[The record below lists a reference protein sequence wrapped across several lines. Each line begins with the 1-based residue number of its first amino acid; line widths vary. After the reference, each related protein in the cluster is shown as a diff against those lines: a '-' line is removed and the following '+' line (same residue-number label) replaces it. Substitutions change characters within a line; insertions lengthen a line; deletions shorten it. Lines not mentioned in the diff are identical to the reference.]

1 MSPLSLMTKLQTV
14 FDLITSRNLY
24 LMILAVV
31 VFLTIIFITTNG
43 SNRKQSRRTYILIYL
58 AGFIF
63 IAFQYGSSF
72 MTLLDY
78 AINEVFITYYFPNIV
93 IYLIMLIIT
102 NIVLFKTI
110 FSSKADFKLK
120 VINSTAFA
128 IIMYLFILAIAQITN
143 LELDV
148 FNITELYSSNEV
160 RSLLELSMFI
170 FVFWMV
176 VLGVYYLIRKYQYK
190 HNLIQ
195 EETFTN
201 YNIIHDFN
209 VKEAYKVP
217 KNQVIIEEPKEE
229 KKEVLTTMNLLGQD
243 FTLDEYKLMVKI
255 LKEEKEKE
263 QIKQESKTVEE
274 NAPLT
279 ELNKL
284 YQSIRD

>member
-31 VFLTIIFITTNG
+31 VVLTIIFITTNG
-43 SNRKQSRRTYILIYL
+43 SNRKQSKRTYILLYL

-63 IAFQYGSSF
+63 IALEYGSSF
-72 MTLLDY
+72 MTLVDY

-102 NIVLFKTI
+102 NVVLFKTI
-110 FSSKADFKLK
+110 FDDKADFKLK

-128 IIMYLFILAIAQITN
+128 IIMYLFILAISSINN
-143 LELDV
+143 LNLDV
-148 FNITELYSSNEV
+148 FNITELYSSNAV

-176 VLGVYYLIRKYQYK
+176 VLIIYHLIRKYQYK

-195 EETFTN
+195 VESFTN
-201 YNIIHDFN
+201 YNIIHDFDI
-209 VKEAYKVP
+209 KEVYKVP
-217 KNQVIIEEPKEE
+217 KKQVIIEEPKEE
-229 KKEVLTTMNLLGQD
+229 KKEEQAPINLLGQN

-263 QIKQESKTVEE
+263 QVKEESKAVED
-274 NAPLT
+274 NPLT

>member
-31 VFLTIIFITTNG
+31 VVLTIIFITTNG
-43 SNRKQSRRTYILIYL
+43 SNRKQSKRTYILLYL

-63 IAFQYGSSF
+63 IALEYGSSF
-72 MTLLDY
+72 MTLVDY

-102 NIVLFKTI
+102 NVVLFKTI
-110 FSSKADFKLK
+110 FDDKADFKLK

-128 IIMYLFILAIAQITN
+128 IIMYLFILAISSINN
-143 LELDV
+143 LNLDV
-148 FNITELYSSNEV
+148 FNITELYSSNQV

-176 VLGVYYLIRKYQYK
+176 VLIVYHLIRKYQYK

-195 EETFTN
+195 VESFTN
-201 YNIIHDFN
+201 YNIIHDFDI
-209 VKEAYKVP
+209 KEAYKAS
-217 KNQVIIEEPKEE
+217 KKQVIIEEPKEE
-229 KKEVLTTMNLLGQD
+229 KKEEPTTDLLGQN

-263 QIKQESKTVEE
+263 QVKEESKPVED
-274 NAPLT
+274 NPLT

>member
-14 FDLITSRNLY
+14 FDLITSKNLY
-24 LMILAVV
+24 LMILAAIVI
-31 VFLTIIFITTNG
+31 LTIIFITTNG
-43 SNRKQSRRTYILIYL
+43 SNRKQSKRTYILLYL

-63 IAFQYGSSF
+63 IALEYGSNF
-72 MTLLDY
+72 MTLVDY

-102 NIVLFKTI
+102 NVVLFKTI
-110 FSSKADFKLK
+110 FSNKADFKLK
-120 VINSTAFA
+120 VINSAAFA
-128 IIMYLFILAIAQITN
+128 IIMYLFILAISQIATLN
-143 LELDV
+143 LDV
-148 FNITELYSSNEV
+148 FNITELYSSNAV

-176 VLGVYYLIRKYQYK
+176 VLIVYHLIRKYQYK

-195 EETFTN
+195 VESFTN
-201 YNIIHDFN
+201 YNIIHNFDI
-209 VKEAYKVP
+209 KEAYKVP
-217 KNQVIIEEPKEE
+217 KKQVIIEEPKEE
-229 KKEVLTTMNLLGQD
+229 KKEEPTTDLLGQN

-263 QIKQESKTVEE
+263 QVKEESKPVED
-274 NAPLT
+274 NPLT

>member
-14 FDLITSRNLY
+14 FDLITSRNLN

-31 VFLTIIFITTNG
+31 VVLTIIFITTNG
-43 SNRKQSRRTYILIYL
+43 SNRKQSRKAYILLYL
-58 AGFIF
+58 AAFIF
-63 IAFQYGSSF
+63 IAVQYGSSF
-72 MTLLDY
+72 MTLVDY

-102 NIVLFKTI
+102 NVVLFKTI
-110 FSSKADFKLK
+110 FSDKVDFKLK

-128 IIMYLFILAIAQITN
+128 IIMYLFILAISSINN
-143 LELDV
+143 LNLDV
-148 FNITELYSSNEV
+148 FNITELYSSNQV

-176 VLGVYYLIRKYQYK
+176 VLIVYHLIRKYQYK

-195 EETFTN
+195 VESFTN
-201 YNIIHDFN
+201 YNIIHDFDI
-209 VKEAYKVP
+209 KEAYKVP
-217 KNQVIIEEPKEE
+217 KKQVIIEEPKEE
-229 KKEVLTTMNLLGQD
+229 KKEEQAPINLLGQN

-263 QIKQESKTVEE
+263 QVKEEPKPVED
-274 NAPLT
+274 NPLT